1 VAATGISVRELERAA
16 TAARAGTGRKKKAR
30 PGSAKDPNLIA
41 AEGKLALRLG
51 APVEIQPRRRGG
63 RIIISCSNQ
72 EELVRVFDFL
82 MGGE

>member
-1 VAATGISVRELERAA
+1 L
-16 TAARAGTGRKKKAR
+16 
-30 PGSAKDPNLIA
+30 A

-63 RIIISCSNQ
+63 RIVISCSNQ
-72 EELVRVFDFL
+72 EELERVFDFL